1 MLNDIFEKKKKSI
14 IVPCTA
20 AFSGGAV
27 PHWPLMQRRHWC
39 LPEVGVSHSCASH
52 KQVSSHNLQVS
63 SKSQVTVVRIKQVTS
78 QVIAQVKQVTSQ
90 VIQKSDDLTQFPH
103 LKIGKES
110 GS

>member
-1 MLNDIFEKKKKSI
+1 MQPLHP
-14 IVPCTA
+14 VPQLRDSLA
-20 AFSGGAV
+20 
-27 PHWPLMQRRHWC
+27 
-39 LPEVGVSHSCASH
+39 EVGVSHSCASH

>member
-1 MLNDIFEKKKKSI
+1 MVK
-14 IVPCTA
+14 IVSG
-20 AFSGGAV
+20 FSRSANERNLI
-27 PHWPLMQRRHWC
+27 PTFASPSKWS
-39 LPEVGVSHSCASH
+39 EVGVSHSCASP
-52 KQVSSHNLQVS
+52 KQVPSHNLQVS
-63 SKSQVTVVRIKQVTS
+63 SNSQVTVVRIKQVTS

>member
-1 MLNDIFEKKKKSI
+1 MTFVQSSRLIALGSFFASSCFDQY
-14 IVPCTA
+14 
-20 AFSGGAV
+20 
-27 PHWPLMQRRHWC
+27 M
-39 LPEVGVSHSCASH
+39 PEVGVSHSCASH

>member
-1 MLNDIFEKKKKSI
+1 MSTEKKEKHLRRE
-14 IVPCTA
+14 
-20 AFSGGAV
+20 AFFYWRIGKLA
-27 PHWPLMQRRHWC
+27 
-39 LPEVGVSHSCASH
+39 EVGVSHSCASH